1 MLFTFD
7 YWFSCKYCK
16 SCKCFNFYNKT
27 TFTNTLKPKRNTME
41 IKELTRAEEQIMQVL
56 WQLQKGYVKDV
67 LEVLPEPKPAYNT
80 VSTIIRIL
88 ETKGFV
94 GHTAYGKSHEYH
106 PVISKDQYQNF
117 ATDKLMNGYFDN
129 SVKRMFSYFVKKEKI
144 DLKEA
149 DEIMK
154 LIEKLKEK

>member
-1 MLFTFD
+1 
-7 YWFSCKYCK
+7 
-16 SCKCFNFYNKT
+16 
-27 TFTNTLKPKRNTME
+27 ME
-41 IKELTRAEEQIMQVL
+41 IKELTRAEEQLMQIL
-56 WQLQKGYVKDV
+56 WQLEKGYVKDII
-67 LEVLPEPKPAYNT
+67 EELPEPKPAYNT

-94 GHTAYGKSHEYH
+94 DHVAYGKTHEYF
-106 PVISKDQYQNF
+106 PIISKEEYQNF

-129 SVKRMFSYFVKKEKI
+129 SVKHMFSYFVKKEKI

-154 LIEKLKEK
+154 LIEKIKNK

>member
-1 MLFTFD
+1 
-7 YWFSCKYCK
+7 
-16 SCKCFNFYNKT
+16 
-27 TFTNTLKPKRNTME
+27 ME
-41 IKELTRAEEQIMQVL
+41 IKELTRAEEQLMQIL
-56 WQLQKGYVKDV
+56 WQLENGYVKDII
-67 LEVLPEPKPAYNT
+67 EELPEPKPAYNT

-94 GHTAYGKSHEYH
+94 DHIAHGKTHEYF
-106 PVISKDQYQNF
+106 PIISKEEYQSF

-129 SVKRMFSYFVKKEKI
+129 SVKHMFSYFVKKEKI

-154 LIEKLKEK
+154 LIEKFKEK

>member
-1 MLFTFD
+1 M
-7 YWFSCKYCK
+7 
-16 SCKCFNFYNKT
+16 
-27 TFTNTLKPKRNTME
+27 MQ

-56 WQLQKGYVKDV
+56 WQLEKGFVKDV
-67 LEVLPEPKPAYNT
+67 IDQLPEPKPAYNT

-94 GHTAYGKSHEYH
+94 DHNAFGKSHEYF

-117 ATDKLMNGYFDN
+117 ATDKLMSGYFDN

-154 LIEKLKEK
+154 LIERFKDK